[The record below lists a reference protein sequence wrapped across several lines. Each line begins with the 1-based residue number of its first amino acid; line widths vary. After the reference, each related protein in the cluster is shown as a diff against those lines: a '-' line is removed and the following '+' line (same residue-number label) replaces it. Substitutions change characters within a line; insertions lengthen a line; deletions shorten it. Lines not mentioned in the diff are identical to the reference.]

1 MEQKKYV
8 FYKKIMVRYLSN
20 NYVVVKNE
28 TPTETK
34 YKIVTKVDNVKTA
47 PETILNEL
55 KKIFNLEDDK
65 SLKKIINFWSKRKL
79 TKKNWSWEF
88 NLSLPSGLL
97 FYMDFVCPT
106 QEVPFEPRLSL
117 SSRYSSKKVSD
128 KSYITINIQPHVPP
142 KHIELD
148 ININNEKFK
157 E

>member
-8 FYKKIMVRYLSN
+8 FYKKIMVKYLSN

-28 TPTETK
+28 RPTTK
-34 YKIVTKVDNVKTA
+34 YKIVTKIDNVKTT
-47 PETILNEL
+47 PDTILNEL
-55 KKIFNLEDDK
+55 KKIFNVEDDK

-88 NLSLPSGLL
+88 NFSLPSGILS
-97 FYMDFVCPT
+97 YMDFVYPT
-106 QEVPFEPRLSL
+106 QEVPFEPRLSV
-117 SSRYSSKKVSD
+117 SSRYSSRNID
-128 KSYITINIQPHVPP
+128 DQSYMTINIRPPVPP